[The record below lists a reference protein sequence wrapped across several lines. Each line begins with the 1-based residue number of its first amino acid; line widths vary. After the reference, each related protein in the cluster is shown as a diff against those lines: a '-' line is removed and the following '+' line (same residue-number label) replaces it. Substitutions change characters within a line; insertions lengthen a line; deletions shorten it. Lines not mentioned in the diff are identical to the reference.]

1 MVDIPIACSSSMGAS
16 STGGILLMGC
26 LSLLL
31 WGYSYRLC
39 RWAAFPPLPFSGLAR
54 ACDAWLPPT
63 VASADVSPRSSRF
76 AKSCAALSA
85 GRPVDGRG
93 RADPSGLGRARE
105 RSEESSRGNLSPA
118 QRQIAAAERRR
129 RASSTPRLPVVE
141 GHRGATGSRRNRPKR
156 FGQLFSVRGATDSG
170 IN

>member
-26 LSLLL
+26 LSLLGWCYL
-31 WGYSYRLC
+31 SAVPLGCLSA
-39 RWAAFPPLPFSGLAR
+39 AAFLWTGTRLRCVAASHRRFGRCEPAVEPFCQVVRCAIR
-54 ACDAWLPPT
+54 
-63 VASADVSPRSSRF
+63 RSSGPRR
-76 AKSCAALSA
+76 A
-85 GRPVDGRG
+85 GKTN
-93 RADPSGLGRARE
+93 PSGLGRARE

>member
-16 STGGILLMGC
+16 STGGILLVGC
-26 LSLLL
+26 LSLLGWCYL
-31 WGYSYRLC
+31 SAVALGCLSA
-39 RWAAFPPLPFSGLAR
+39 AAFLWAGTRLRCVAASHRRFGRCEPAVEPFCQVVRCAIR
-54 ACDAWLPPT
+54 
-63 VASADVSPRSSRF
+63 RSSGPRR
-76 AKSCAALSA
+76 A
-85 GRPVDGRG
+85 GKTN
-93 RADPSGLGRARE
+93 PSGLGRARE
-105 RSEESSRGNLSPA
+105 RSEESSRGNLFPA

-129 RASSTPRLPVVE
+129 RASSAPRLPVVE

>member
-16 STGGILLMGC
+16 STGGILLVGC

-31 WGYSYRLC
+31 CWLAIGCS
-39 RWAAFPPLPFSGLAR
+39 AGLPFRRCFLWAGTRLR
-54 ACDAWLPPT
+54 C
-63 VASADVSPRSSRF
+63 VAASHRRFGRCEPAVEPFCQVVRCAIRRSSGPRR
-76 AKSCAALSA
+76 A
-85 GRPVDGRG
+85 GKTN
-93 RADPSGLGRARE
+93 PSGLGRARE

-129 RASSTPRLPVVE
+129 RASSAPRLPVVE